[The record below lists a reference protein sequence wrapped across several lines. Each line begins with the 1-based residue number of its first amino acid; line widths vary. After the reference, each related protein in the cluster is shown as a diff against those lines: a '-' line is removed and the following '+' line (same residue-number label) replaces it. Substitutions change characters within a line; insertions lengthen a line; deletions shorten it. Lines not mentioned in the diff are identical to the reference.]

1 MTELLET
8 IEKRNLLIDGFDGNG
23 LPWCFSLTAIA
34 DEALLGIFEK
44 VCPDAAIAIVA
55 VGGYGRR
62 ELGPAS
68 DLDFVFLADDSAE
81 EENVRALYRSILTF
95 STDAG
100 WEIDSAL
107 RYPADAP
114 GLDDKSRT
122 ALMDA
127 RLVVGSDSVYTRFM
141 QSFQETFPHARF
153 LADKRRERLQQRA
166 KHGYTP
172 RKIEFNLKEGAGG
185 LRDYHAANWFRRI
198 LGAEKLGHVEIY
210 DYIIAVRNALQVATK
225 RKEDRLLRTRHHEV
239 ASLLN
244 LEPQLMYTRLIQA
257 AEVFQEEWRAALH
270 LVRSGRFELA
280 PGVHATEGVVTISP
294 DAVLSD
300 AAQGI
305 FHAVDL
311 ELRIPLGSISNSI
324 VGDGPAAAD
333 YLTAGAR
340 YLRALNRCGV
350 LQALVPAFRD
360 AQYLT
365 SDDPVHEY
373 TVGEHSLVVV
383 ERLDSLRENIELS
396 AAWAEADNRVLYL
409 AGLFHDL
416 GKTDTSAPHSV
427 TGEQIAHEMEKRLY
441 LQKHEAEVVSWLVR
455 EHLTLARVARTYDL
469 QMPEAP
475 LEIARVCGDQSR
487 LAMLYLLTLA
497 DISAVSSDAMTPQ
510 MESSIRDLY
519 EKARTI
525 IGAPHIESDPANYRN
540 AALARLRGDPAG
552 DHWSAWLEMM
562 PTHYVIGTPK
572 ELFSVHAAYVREARD
587 GRTIVVFENDN
598 KTATTELTICT
609 TDLEKP
615 GLLSRILGVLYAHD
629 STVHGVRAAST
640 REPHPIALD
649 QITLSY
655 RRGIVPKNLSAAI
668 SASLSLCLRDEAQLH
683 NLLREKH
690 KDPDQKQH
698 FLTYRFL
705 PGDPSVIEFE
715 TPIGRGMPYRVTKM
729 LAKFEWNVQVARVGQ
744 WAGRAISRFYVS
756 KPGGILSEE
765 DVASAIENY
774 RRGNDN

>member
-1 MTELLET
+1 MIDLSEFINKRKLL
-8 IEKRNLLIDGFDGNG
+8 LDGFEGKG
-23 LPWCFSLTAIA
+23 LSWCFSLSAIA
-34 DEALLGIFEK
+34 DEALAGIFGS
-44 VCPDAAIAIVA
+44 VCPSATIAIVA

-68 DLDFVFLADDSAE
+68 DLDFVFVADDSGE
-81 EENVRALYRSILTF
+81 EENVRALYRAILSF
-95 STDAG
+95 STDAR

-127 RLVVGSDSVYTRFM
+127 RLVVGSALVYSRFM
-141 QSFQETFPHARF
+141 RSFQETFPHARF
-153 LADKRRERLQQRA
+153 LADKRRERLHQRA

-198 LGAEKLGHVEIY
+198 LGTKSLDHQESY
-210 DYIIAVRNALQVATK
+210 DYMIAIRNSLQLATK

-239 ASLLN
+239 ATLMN

-257 AEVFQEEWRAALH
+257 AEVFQEEWRTALH
-270 LVRSGRFELA
+270 LVRFGRFELA
-280 PGVHATEGVVTISP
+280 PGVHANEGTITISP

-300 AAQGI
+300 AAEGV

-311 ELRIPLGSISNSI
+311 DLRIPLGSVSNSV

-333 YLTAGAR
+333 FLTAGAR
-340 YLRALNRCGV
+340 YMRALDRCGV

-365 SDDPVHEY
+365 SDDPVHDF

-383 ERLDSLRENIELS
+383 DRLDSLKDMVELS
-396 AAWAEADNRVLYL
+396 AAWSDADNRVLYL
-409 AGLFHDL
+409 AALFHDL
-416 GKTDTSAPHSV
+416 GKADMSAPHSV
-427 TGEQIAHEMEKRLY
+427 TGEQIAREMEGRLF
-441 LQKHEAEVVSWLVR
+441 LQRHEAEIISWLVR

-475 LEIARVCGDQSR
+475 LEIARVCVDQSR

-497 DISAVSSDAMTPQ
+497 DVSAVSANAMTPQ
-510 MESSIRDLY
+510 MEASIRDLY

-525 IGAPHIESDPANYRN
+525 IGAPNIQSDPATYRN

-552 DHWSAWLEMM
+552 GDWGAWLETM

-572 ELFSVHAAYVREARD
+572 EMFAVHAGYVREARD
-587 GRTIVVFENDN
+587 AKTIVVFENDN

-609 TDLEKP
+609 RDLERP

-629 STVHGVRAAST
+629 TTVHGVRAAST
-640 REPHPIALD
+640 REEAAIALD

-655 RRGIVPKNLSAAI
+655 RRGIVPKNLTAAI
-668 SASLSLCLRDEAQLH
+668 STSLSDCLPNEARLDD
-683 NLLREKH
+683 LLREKH
-690 KDPDQKQH
+690 KDPDQRQH

-705 PGDPSVIEFE
+705 PGEPAVIEFE

-729 LAKFEWNVQVARVGQ
+729 IAQFGWNVHVARVGQ
-744 WAGRAISRFYVS
+744 WAGRAISRFYLS
-756 KPGGILSEE
+756 KPGANLTEE
-765 DVASAIENY
+765 DVASAIEDY
-774 RRGNDN
+774 RRGNEV